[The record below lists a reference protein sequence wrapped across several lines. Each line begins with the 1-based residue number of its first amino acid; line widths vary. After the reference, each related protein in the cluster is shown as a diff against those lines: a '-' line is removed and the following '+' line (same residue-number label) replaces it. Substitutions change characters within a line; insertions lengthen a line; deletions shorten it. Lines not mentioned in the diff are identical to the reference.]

1 MKYTFTIVVA
11 IVVFYLYQRIWKPQ
25 VSIANIGDGKFAYR
39 FACWGKKLEGIFNIN
54 TDAAINYS
62 TGKARFRLDLTDVDG
77 IVINAYITT
86 MDGKDSLAS
95 LAAKV

>member
-62 TGKARFRLDLTDVDG
+62 TGKARFKLYVSDVDG
-77 IVINAYITT
+77 LVINADVVT
-86 MDGKDSLAS
+86 MDEKDTLAS

>member
-62 TGKARFRLDLTDVDG
+62 TGKARFKLYVSDVG
-77 IVINAYITT
+77 GLVINADVVT
-86 MDGKDSLAS
+86 MDEKDTLAS